1 MTTEK
6 NSNTTLTSF
15 AQFGLSAP
23 LLKAITGAGYTVPT
37 PIQSQAIPLLL
48 DGRDIIGQAQTGTGK
63 TAAFL
68 LPILERLELRGNGV
82 QALILTPT
90 RELAIQVAEA
100 VDLFGRGTSGLRAM
114 PVYGGTAIGKQ
125 IAALRRGL
133 HVVVGTPGRVIDL
146 IERGALDLRSVR
158 NVVLDEADE
167 MLRMGFIADVEW
179 ILKQTPADRQ
189 TALFSATM
197 PDAVRRVA
205 DRHLRKPAILR
216 IERAPATMPDIDERY
231 VTVAEHRKMETLTS
245 LLECETSGGT
255 ATLIFVRTKVGAAN
269 VARRLQDAGY
279 EAEPMHGGMTQPQ
292 RERVI
297 RAMRAGR
304 VEIVVATDVA
314 ARGLDID
321 RIAHVVNYDIPGDA
335 ESYLHRIGR
344 TGRAGRSGKAFLFV
358 TPREGGMMRQIESAI
373 GRRLKPSETIAHS
386 AAPHKDAGAVAP
398 KAAAPKAAAPK
409 AAAPKAAAPKAAA
422 PKVAPRKGAAPKT
435 SASKTAARF
444 GRRSARPRFQQS

>member
-6 NSNTTLTSF
+6 NNNTTGTSF

-23 LLKAITGAGYTVPT
+23 LLKAVAGAGYTAPT

-48 DGRDIIGQAQTGTGK
+48 QGSDIIGQAQTGTGK
-63 TAAFL
+63 TAAFV
-68 LPILERLELRGNGV
+68 LPMLERIQVRGNGV

-100 VDLFGRGTSGLRAM
+100 VDLFGRCMSGLRAM
-114 PVYGGTAIGKQ
+114 PVYGGTAIGRQ
-125 IAALRRGL
+125 INALRRGL

-146 IERGALDLRSVR
+146 IERGALDLRAVR
-158 NVVLDEADE
+158 YVVLDEADE

-179 ILKQTPADRQ
+179 ILKQTPAGRQ

-205 DRHLRKPAILR
+205 DRHLQKPAIVR
-216 IERAPATMPDIDERY
+216 IERAPATMPDIEERY
-231 VTVAEHRKMETLTS
+231 VNVAENRKMETLTS
-245 LLECETSGGT
+245 LLERETAGGT
-255 ATLIFVRTKVGAAN
+255 ATLIFVRTKMGAAN
-269 VARRLQDAGY
+269 VARRLQSAGY
-279 EAEPMHGGMTQPQ
+279 EAEPMHGGMSQPQ

-297 RAMRAGR
+297 RAMRAGH
-304 VEIVVATDVA
+304 VEIVVATDIA

-386 AAPHKDAGAVAP
+386 AVPHTTVRADAPKASTAKGGAQ
-398 KAAAPKAAAPK
+398 KAAAPKTPASK
-409 AAAPKAAAPKAAA
+409 AAA
-422 PKVAPRKGAAPKT
+422 RY
-435 SASKTAARF
+435 
-444 GRRSARPRFQQS
+444 GRRPARSGRARFQQS